1 MNCQPS
7 FITESAAVAGRFPAD
22 LDWRSLA
29 ELGRGDR
36 GPERSSRRVPDRD
49 IVFVGSNPRGEGA
62 GDPIDVRE
70 LISSPADGAVPGAP
84 TRTVKPGRRDYTKPF
99 VAFLVLELAVLGGF
113 YLSKRVSEAQVIV
126 VPATT
131 DERVVIT

>member
-29 ELGRGDR
+29 KLGRGDR
-36 GPERSSRRVPDRD
+36 GPERSSRRVPDHD
-49 IVFVGSNPRGEGA
+49 IVFVGSDPRGERA
-62 GDPIDVRE
+62 SDPIDVRE
-70 LISSPADGAVPGAP
+70 LILLPEGAAPGAP
-84 TRTVKPGRRDYTKPF
+84 TRTVKPSRRDYTKPL

-113 YLSKRVSEAQVIV
+113 YLSKRLSEAQVIV